1 MLSICKICWILTHLF
16 ITLKYT
22 ELVSDLTEFWRC
34 QNLGNLLICT
44 VRNGQMR
51 LVQLICLFTYICI
64 YFRTDD
70 LSLTPEEEKKQL
82 NDIVKSFDKGK
93 LPR

>member
-1 MLSICKICWILTHLF
+1 M
-16 ITLKYT
+16 
-22 ELVSDLTEFWRC
+22 
-34 QNLGNLLICT
+34 
-44 VRNGQMR
+44 
-51 LVQLICLFTYICI
+51 YICI

-82 NDIVKSFDKGK
+82 NDIVESFDKGK